1 MVFVRYFFKRYCYY
15 AGTITLLLTVLLTL
29 IELFEKLMRVSHA
42 SLINIGIF
50 LGLNAVPVLVDN
62 CAIGCWL
69 ATGLLL
75 REFYMH
81 HEWELM
87 MMLNINNKELIRLFV
102 LAGCLLTSLVMVS
115 KELFVSRLAF
125 KAEQFK
131 IKHFKQKAPQL
142 LIHRWIQL
150 SDNRFCHIGMLD
162 MSINSGQNITL
173 LTMSPDFSIEQA
185 FVGSSFSVD
194 LETNRLVI
202 EQGSSFDAQS
212 HQCIPINQKAMNF
225 PELFSQLS
233 LEAQVPTA
241 INLYTMLAH
250 VHKQLPSAV
259 VNKLLH
265 QLLKIITTYFYVLL
279 YSLVTILLFILW
291 YSHNRLRWVALCV
304 AYPLFLTT
312 QALLDFLVA
321 YGCSAW
327 IELAPLAL
335 VTLIAILANKYFIK

>member
-15 AGTITLLLTVLLTL
+15 VGTITLLLTGLLTL

-42 SLINIGIF
+42 SLANVGIF

-62 CAIGCWL
+62 CAVGCWL

-75 REFYMH
+75 REFYVH

-87 MMLNINNKELIRLFV
+87 MMLNINNQELIRLFV
-102 LAGCLLTSLVMVS
+102 LAGCLFTTVVIVS
-115 KELFVSRLAF
+115 KELFVCKLAF

-142 LIHRWIQL
+142 LVHRWIQL
-150 SDNRFCHIGMLD
+150 SDSRFCYIGMLD
-162 MSINSGQNITL
+162 MGTNSGQDITL
-173 LTMSPDFSIEQA
+173 LTMSSDFSIEQA
-185 FVGSSFSVD
+185 CIGSSFSVD
-194 LETNRLVI
+194 LETNQLII

-212 HQCIPINQKAMNF
+212 HQCIPINQKVMNF

-241 INLYTMLAH
+241 LNLYKVL
-250 VHKQLPSAV
+250 VHAYKQLPTSVA
-259 VNKLLH
+259 NKLLY
-265 QLLKIITTYFYVLL
+265 QLLKIITSYFYVLL
-279 YSLVTILLFILW
+279 YSLITILLFTLW
-291 YSHNRLRWVALCV
+291 YDHNRLRWIALCA
-304 AYPLFLTT
+304 AYPLFLTG
-312 QALLDFLVA
+312 QALLDFLIS

-327 IELAPLAL
+327 IALAPLVL
-335 VTLIAILANKYFIK
+335 VGLFGILTGKYFIK